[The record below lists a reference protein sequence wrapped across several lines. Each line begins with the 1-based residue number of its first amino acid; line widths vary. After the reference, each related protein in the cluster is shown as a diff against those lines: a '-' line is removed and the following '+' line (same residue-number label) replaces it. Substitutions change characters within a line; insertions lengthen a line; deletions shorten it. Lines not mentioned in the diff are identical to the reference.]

1 MYILQNRCLKNIHPR
16 LSQSMTSDPCLSL
29 PGGIYRV
36 CDGWRKGN
44 GLLRFEDVSES
55 DDESDELE
63 DVAVDSSELHEVVG
77 NVDEVQGDDPRE
89 VLGQFFCVK
98 IFSFW

>member
-1 MYILQNRCLKNIHPR
+1 LFYSVGIAPIREAIRCIR
-16 LSQSMTSDPCLSL
+16 IGAVAERT
-29 PGGIYRV
+29 GGIYRV

-77 NVDEVQGDDPRE
+77 NVDEVQGEDPRE
-89 VLGQFFCVK
+89 VLGQFFCENILFLVT
-98 IFSFW
+98 F